1 MYFDWLKLEVFTEK
15 GLIKVSIQKNGNT
28 NEITLVK
35 DFHKLLHMT
44 EFEISGNWIEKCD
57 LRSSPISV
65 EVQHICFF
73 ILKLIHEFH
82 INF

>member
-35 DFHKLLHMT
+35 DFHKLFHMT
-44 EFEISGNWIEKCD
+44 
-57 LRSSPISV
+57 
-65 EVQHICFF
+65 
-73 ILKLIHEFH
+73 
-82 INF
+82 